1 MPQMFPSSTLRLIE
15 RVKPHGFNMDE
26 RSQRM
31 VWIDLEMTGLD
42 IESESIIEI
51 ATVITDGELNILAQG
66 PNLAI
71 SVNEELLANMD
82 EWNTSHH
89 NQSGLVERV
98 RNNSVS
104 LEEAER
110 QTLEFISKWVDQ
122 GVAPLCG
129 NSIWNDR
136 KFMEKEMKQLVN
148 YLHYRMIDVST
159 IKELSRRWYPQIEG
173 FQKKGCHLALDD
185 SFTIGYLREILKH
198 REIDIQFYFY
208 LITIGL
214 LWPSLVEGV
223 NLFEVLEYS
232 DYSIKVIMYD
242 AKGGM

>member
-1 MPQMFPSSTLRLIE
+1 MKLNDPVQSRVVAPSALRLIE

-26 RSQRM
+26 KSQRL

-42 IESESIIEI
+42 IDTESIIEI
-51 ATVITDGELNILAQG
+51 ATVITDGELNILAEG

-71 SVNEELLANMD
+71 CVSEELLANMD

-98 RNNSVS
+98 RNQSVS
-104 LEEAER
+104 VEEAEK
-110 QTLEFISKWVDQ
+110 QTIEFISKWVDK

-136 KFMEKEMKQLVN
+136 KFMEKEMKQLVQ

-159 IKELSRRWYPQIEG
+159 IKELSKRWYPDIEG

-185 SFTIGYLREILKH
+185 ILESIEELK
-198 REIDIQFYFY
+198 YFR
-208 LITIGL
+208 
-214 LWPSLVEGV
+214 
-223 NLFEVLEYS
+223 NKLFNS
-232 DYSIKVIMYD
+232 
-242 AKGGM
+242 

>member
-15 RVKPHGFNMDE
+15 RVKPYGFNMDE
-26 RSQRM
+26 KSQRL

-42 IESESIIEI
+42 IETESIIEI
-51 ATVITDGELNILAQG
+51 ATVITDGELNILAEG

-71 SVNEELLANMD
+71 GVSEELLANMD

-98 RNNSVS
+98 RNQSVS
-104 LEEAER
+104 VKEAER
-110 QTLEFISKWVDQ
+110 QTIEFISKWVDK

-136 KFMEKEMKQLVN
+136 KFMEKEMKQLVQ

-159 IKELSRRWYPQIEG
+159 IKELSKRWYPEIEG

-185 SFTIGYLREILKH
+185 ILESIEELK
-198 REIDIQFYFY
+198 YFR
-208 LITIGL
+208 
-214 LWPSLVEGV
+214 
-223 NLFEVLEYS
+223 NKLFNN
-232 DYSIKVIMYD
+232 
-242 AKGGM
+242 

>member
-1 MPQMFPSSTLRLIE
+1 LKLNDPVQSRVVAPSALRLIE

-26 RSQRM
+26 KSQRL

-42 IESESIIEI
+42 IDSESIIEI
-51 ATVITDGELNILAQG
+51 ATVITDGELNILAEG

-71 SVNEELLANMD
+71 CVSEELLANMD

-98 RNNSVS
+98 RNQSVS
-104 LEEAER
+104 VEEAEK
-110 QTLEFISKWVDQ
+110 QTIEFISKWVDK

-136 KFMEKEMKQLVN
+136 KFMEKEMKQLVQ

-159 IKELSRRWYPQIEG
+159 IKELSKRWYPDIEG

-185 SFTIGYLREILKH
+185 ILESIEELK
-198 REIDIQFYFY
+198 YFR
-208 LITIGL
+208 
-214 LWPSLVEGV
+214 
-223 NLFEVLEYS
+223 NKLFNS
-232 DYSIKVIMYD
+232 
-242 AKGGM
+242 

>member
-1 MPQMFPSSTLRLIE
+1 MKLNDPVQSRVVAPSALRLIE

-26 RSQRM
+26 KSQRL

-42 IESESIIEI
+42 IDSESIIEI
-51 ATVITDGELNILAQG
+51 ATVITDGELNILAEG

-71 SVNEELLANMD
+71 CVSEELLANMD

-98 RNNSVS
+98 RNQSVS
-104 LEEAER
+104 VEEAEK
-110 QTLEFISKWVDQ
+110 QTIEFISKWVDK

-136 KFMEKEMKQLVN
+136 KFMEKEMKQLVQ

-159 IKELSRRWYPQIEG
+159 IKELSKRWYPDIEG

-185 SFTIGYLREILKH
+185 ILESIEELK
-198 REIDIQFYFY
+198 YFR
-208 LITIGL
+208 
-214 LWPSLVEGV
+214 
-223 NLFEVLEYS
+223 NKLFNS
-232 DYSIKVIMYD
+232 
-242 AKGGM
+242 

>member
-104 LEEAER
+104 LEEAEK
-110 QTLEFISKWVDQ
+110 QTLEFISKWVDE

-136 KFMEKEMKQLVN
+136 KFMEKEMKQLVQ

-185 SFTIGYLREILKH
+185 ILESIEELK
-198 REIDIQFYFY
+198 YFRN
-208 LITIGL
+208 
-214 LWPSLVEGV
+214 E
-223 NLFEVLEYS
+223 LF
-232 DYSIKVIMYD
+232 KVSQ
-242 AKGGM
+242 

>member
-1 MPQMFPSSTLRLIE
+1 MLLPQILPSSILRLIE
-15 RVKPHGFNMDE
+15 RVKPYGFNMDDK
-26 RSQRM
+26 SQRL

-42 IESESIIEI
+42 IETESIIEI
-51 ATVITDGELNILAQG
+51 ATVITDGQLNILAEG

-71 SVNEELLANMD
+71 CVSEELLANMD

-98 RNNSVS
+98 RNQSVS
-104 LEEAER
+104 VKEAER
-110 QTLEFISKWVDQ
+110 QTIEFISKWVDK

-136 KFMEKEMKQLVN
+136 KFMEKEMKQLVQ

-159 IKELSRRWYPQIEG
+159 IKELSRRWYPEIEG

-185 SFTIGYLREILKH
+185 ILESIEELK
-198 REIDIQFYFY
+198 YFR
-208 LITIGL
+208 
-214 LWPSLVEGV
+214 
-223 NLFEVLEYS
+223 NKLFNN
-232 DYSIKVIMYD
+232 
-242 AKGGM
+242 